1 MLLFFSIFVSILNS
15 ISLHLPSSLCCAL
28 ISAKPVEKGEDLV
41 PTYLSLIDSVIAYS
55 FLPMESLT
63 SCIVALCRT
72 GACQEYSFKSYEI
85 MRRLLGTALGH
96 AAIWTM
102 CSLLNDSTRRKD
114 ERLLCGAV
122 YYTNLSLWG
131 PSPAPTASL
140 RFSISVVLK
149 SFLEVIQLNHWHV
162 TYEVLKSV
170 QLLIQKQG
178 GHLNEVTWDLV
189 CQIFTAAV
197 NNDQHVRRSDQ
208 PNSAGSNQIPVLF
221 HETVSVAEEML
232 AENRFHVDATNFYSL
247 IERIKDHRDERSV
260 QLLMSHKLDLIVVT
274 RPRWIQALG
283 QFVDKFY
290 RQETRT
296 NIRVICVE
304 SLKTVMRMNRAA
316 YEDEILERVVL
327 ANFATVTQE
336 RDLTVR
342 KAVNR
347 MLLEFAKTC
356 DTKRSLD
363 LLNIV
368 ENQMN
373 IPFSTQHQQLSG
385 LTGDP
390 DTLVALVDGLIE
402 VFLVKLYVRPVRPDE
417 SSSHAT
423 QVFHMLMG
431 HLEKHYE
438 QMIIGDY
445 SEVRYK
451 LFEWMFKA
459 RANAAFR
466 LGYPDPET
474 GKVRFSN
481 YLGVD
486 ARKPIFPLREKET
499 AGGGGREGETG
510 GDRSG
515 PEHHITTIS
524 IRRGCQVIVKCL
536 EMETCWRVWE
546 LVLTELPKILQNKAL
561 IMGNDMDSL
570 GKTLCAKVM
579 RKEKDEK
586 TISRHA
592 EI

>member
-1 MLLFFSIFVSILNS
+1 M
-15 ISLHLPSSLCCAL
+15 
-28 ISAKPVEKGEDLV
+28 

-72 GACQEYSFKSYEI
+72 GACQEYSLKSYEI

-102 CSLLNDSTRRKD
+102 CSLLNDATRRKD

-189 CQIFTAAV
+189 CQILTAAV
-197 NNDQHVRRSDQ
+197 NNEQHVRRTDQ
-208 PNSAGSNQIPVLF
+208 LSTSGSNQIPVLF

-232 AENRFHVDATNFYSL
+232 AENRFRVDATNFYAL
-247 IERIKDHRDERSV
+247 IERIKDHREERSV
-260 QLLMSHKLDLIVVT
+260 QLLMSHKLELIVVT

-290 RQETRT
+290 KQETRT
-296 NIRVICVE
+296 NIRVMCVE
-304 SLKTVMRMNRAA
+304 SLKTVVRMNRAA

-327 ANFATVTQE
+327 ANFATVPQE
-336 RDLTVR
+336 RDVTVR

-368 ENQMN
+368 EIQMN
-373 IPFSTQHQQLSG
+373 IPFSTQQQLNSG
-385 LTGDP
+385 GGDP

-466 LGYPDPET
+466 LGYPDTET
-474 GKVRFSN
+474 GVVRFSN

-486 ARKPIFPLREKET
+486 ARKPIFPLRDK
-499 AGGGGREGETG
+499 ETG
-510 GDRSG
+510 GSSQGGEAGSGSG

-570 GKTLCAKVM
+570 GKTLCAKV
-579 RKEKDEK
+579 RGEKEKE
-586 TISRHA
+586 
-592 EI
+592 